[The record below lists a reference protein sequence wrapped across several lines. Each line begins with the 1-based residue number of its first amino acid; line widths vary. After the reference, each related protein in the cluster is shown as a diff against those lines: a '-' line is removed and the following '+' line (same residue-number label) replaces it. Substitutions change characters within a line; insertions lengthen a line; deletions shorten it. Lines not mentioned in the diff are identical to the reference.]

1 MPTDKKSP
9 LLSVRL
15 GPDLKN
21 RWDAYCKKIGMA
33 PSTAI
38 KAAITQQLGQA
49 EKIKKLKTYRQM
61 RERPPDEPKVR
72 FEILLTPSEKQAI
85 HERAESEQC
94 SMRRW
99 IIDACRASLTREPQF
114 SMKEIE
120 ALGESNY
127 LLLAL
132 GRNLNQIARRLN
144 EGKREEV
151 TVERI
156 KDLRALI
163 DAHTEVVNTAIR
175 ASLERWRVE

>member
-1 MPTDKKSP
+1 MSADKKSP
-9 LLSVRL
+9 ILSVRL
-15 GPDLKN
+15 GAELKA
-21 RWDAYCKKIGMA
+21 RWDDYCEKIGTA

-38 KAAITQQLGQA
+38 KAAITQQLAQA
-49 EKIKKLKTYRQM
+49 QQKPASKTYRQA
-61 RERPPDEPKVR
+61 RERPADEPKVR

-85 HERAESEQC
+85 HERADFEQC

-99 IIDACRASLTREPQF
+99 IVDACRVRLTCEPQF

-120 ALGESNY
+120 ELGESNY
-127 LLLAL
+127 LLLAI

-156 KDLRALI
+156 NDLRALI
-163 DAHTEVVNTAIR
+163 DAHTSVVSTAIR
-175 ASLERWRVE
+175 ASLERWRIE

>member
-1 MPTDKKSP
+1 VTIDKKSP
-9 LLSVRL
+9 ILSVRL
-15 GPDLKN
+15 GSDLKK
-21 RWDAYCKKIGMA
+21 RWDDYCEKIGTA

-38 KAAITQQLGQA
+38 KAAITQQLTQA
-49 EKIKKLKTYRQM
+49 QQTKQPKTYRQI
-61 RERPPDEPKVR
+61 RERPADEPKTR
-72 FEILLTPSEKQAI
+72 FEILLTQSEKQAI
-85 HERAESEQC
+85 QERADFEQC

-99 IIDACRASLTREPQF
+99 IVDACRASLTREPQF

-156 KDLRALI
+156 KDLSALI
-163 DAHTEVVNTAIR
+163 DAHTEVVSTAIR
-175 ASLERWRVE
+175 ASLERWRLE